1 MLNKNF
7 EMERKIAK
15 TKATIIK
22 ELNWA
27 YKELKKN
34 GDYESYGRRIKGIYL
49 SYAICESETS
59 YKAMRDVLAGA
70 AKDQLN
76 EEILRGNYGLKV
88 QVYSAVSDDIKV
100 IKDLIK
106 RYGKRVAETYIKGLN
121 ECQQYA
127 ICMSC
132 EDQKKIQ
139 QEFESLVDSLSNV
152 V

>member
-1 MLNKNF
+1 MLKKDF

-27 YKELKKN
+27 YKELKKD
-34 GDYESYGRRIKGIYL
+34 GDYQSFGRRIKGIYM
-49 SYAICESETS
+49 SYAVCDSEIS

-76 EEILRGNYGLKV
+76 EEIIRGNYGLKV
-88 QVYSAVSDDIKV
+88 QVYSAVSDDVKV
-100 IKDLIK
+100 IKDMVK
-106 RYGKRVAETYIKGLN
+106 RYGKRVAQTYMKGLN
-121 ECQQYA
+121 ACQQYA
-127 ICMSC
+127 ICMAM

-139 QEFESLVDSLSNV
+139 QELESMFDVLSHAV
-152 V
+152 